1 MNLFYGVQPA
11 LLQPLVEVHL
21 QRVLHMHRTRW
32 RGAG

>member
-21 QRVLHMHRTRW
+21 HHVPRIRPARW
-32 RGAG
+32 PEAR